1 MIEWWQTLAQLY
13 PAPVKTYSMPRM
25 ATRCVPRSLCYQN
38 EAAGEE
44 IKVPQVG
51 VSCRRAWPQVGD
63 FILCMVINYFTLQW
77 KKFICT
83 YGRSHSILLILPSA
97 ACQTWSLLNNQP
109 IKWSL
114 ALSIYLGPSSKVHNQ
129 CSLDFQYRTPQNH
142 SGMVKVKHNEQL
154 QRYDTFILAY
164 QAEQMYYLSYSYKK
178 LSA

>member
-38 EAAGEE
+38 EASGEE

-51 VSCRRAWPQVGD
+51 VSCRRAWAQVGD

-97 ACQTWSLLNNQP
+97 ACQTWPLLNNQP

-129 CSLDFQYRTPQNH
+129 CTKLRRTSPVWWKSNTINNYKDMTYSSLHIRSSKYIICLIHTKSWVH
-142 SGMVKVKHNEQL
+142 SG
-154 QRYDTFILAY
+154 
-164 QAEQMYYLSYSYKK
+164 
-178 LSA
+178 